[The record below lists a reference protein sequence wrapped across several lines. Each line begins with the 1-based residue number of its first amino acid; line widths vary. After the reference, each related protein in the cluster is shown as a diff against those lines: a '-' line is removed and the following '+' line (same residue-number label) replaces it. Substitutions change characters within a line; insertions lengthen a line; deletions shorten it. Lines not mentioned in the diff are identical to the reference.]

1 LFARNITLL
10 TFRGISVRLHW
21 TFILFLV
28 WIALSNP
35 GNLSDK
41 ASELFFLLSIFTCVV
56 LHEYGHALTAR
67 LFGINTRDITL
78 YPIGGV
84 ALLVRDPKPKEEFF
98 IALAG
103 PLVNVVIAIL
113 IFNFYGIDE
122 SALISEH
129 ASFWTRIFVA
139 NLVLVVF
146 NMIPA
151 YPMDGGRVLR
161 SALGLILAQGSAT
174 IISARIGQL
183 FSILM
188 AGLAIY
194 FDHTILLII
203 AFFIFMQARRDIL
216 FWKQRAAMEEPFSD
230 NYSRRSE

>member
-1 LFARNITLL
+1 MIARNITVL

-21 TFILFLV
+21 TFILFIL

-41 ASELFFLLSIFTCVV
+41 ASEVIFLLSIFTCVV

-67 LFGINTRDITL
+67 VFGINTRDITL

-103 PLVNVVIAIL
+103 PLVNVVIATL
-113 IFNFYGIDE
+113 IFNFYEINE
-122 SALISEH
+122 AALISDE
-129 ASFWTRIFVA
+129 ASFWTRIFLA
-139 NLVLVVF
+139 NIVLVVF

-161 SALGLILAQGSAT
+161 SALGLVLSQGSAT
-174 IISARIGQL
+174 VISARIGQL
-183 FSILM
+183 FSIIM
-188 AGLAIY
+188 AGLALY
-194 FDHTILLII
+194 FGHTVLLII
-203 AFFIFMQARRDIL
+203 ALFVFMQARRDIL
-216 FWKQRAAMEEPFSD
+216 YWKQKAAIQQFQQ
-230 NYSRRSE
+230 NYMTEQN